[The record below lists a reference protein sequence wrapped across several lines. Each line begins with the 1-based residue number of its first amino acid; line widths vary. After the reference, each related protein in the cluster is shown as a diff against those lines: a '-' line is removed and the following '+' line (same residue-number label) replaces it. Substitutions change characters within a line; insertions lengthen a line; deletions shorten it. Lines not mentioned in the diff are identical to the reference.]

1 MNKSNLIVIMA
12 LVAALAFCFSGTAG
26 AADVERMSKEELKGM
41 LDNPDVIVVDV
52 RQHGD
57 YNDSGTKIQGAV
69 RENPRSVRQWM
80 DKYPKDKTLVFYC
93 A

>member
-1 MNKSNLIVIMA
+1 MNKSRLIVIMA
-12 LVAALAFCFSGTAG
+12 VVAAVALCFSGTAG

-41 LDNPDVIVVDV
+41 LNNPDVIIVDV
-52 RQHGD
+52 RQPGD
-57 YNDSGTKIQGAV
+57 YSDTETKIQGAV